1 MNRETMRRLQQE
13 HGEFVTQANAI
24 TELCEA
30 EGRAPTE
37 EERQKFRELL
47 EFADERRAQ
56 ADEVEDWI
64 KSQERMAAQQAWRDE
79 VQSVTLPE
87 PVAANA
93 PDPGRR
99 GDSGPPTSTPEY
111 AAAFGDWIKT
121 GRRRPNLAAGFAQM
135 DSDIQLAADDPM
147 RTDVDSAGGY
157 LIPDRLVD
165 EIIQEK
171 DRVFVGMMAARSQT
185 IGFGESITYPYVT
198 QRLGFAQRVG
208 EAGGTPPNSRPNVQT
223 FNLLPKMVWNETAA
237 TISML
242 MNRHFDVENY
252 LKDELLY
259 TLMYR
264 CEEDIW
270 TGDGDNSPLGVMTTS
285 PAGIPAGRNRTLGT
299 DATLVWKDIFDAKYS
314 GLRPPYWPMAE
325 WYVHPAQ
332 IGALRNL
339 DNSDGSLVWQP
350 AGQLGAPDR
359 IDGVPVRVSEFIE
372 SNLDATTGT
381 PIALLGDMSY
391 YRRAEYPSIAIQR
404 LVELD
409 ARQNQVIFLA
419 RKWDDGNPVHEQAFV
434 RLVTA

>member
-1 MNRETMRRLQQE
+1 MNREKLNRLQEE
-13 HGEFVTQANAI
+13 HGEVI
-24 TELCEA
+24 TEAQKIPELCEA
-30 EGRAPTE
+30 EGREPTE
-37 EERQKFRELL
+37 AEREKYAEKL
-47 EFADERRAQ
+47 EIADGIRAQ
-56 ADEVEDWI
+56 ADEVREWI
-64 KSQERMAAQQAWRDE
+64 KSQERMAAQQAWRDA
-79 VQSVTLPE
+79 VDKVVLPE

-111 AAAFGDWIKT
+111 MAAFGDWIKT

-171 DRVFVGMMAARSQT
+171 NRVFVGMMAIRSQT

-198 QRLGFAQRVG
+198 QRLGSAQRVG
-208 EAGGTPPNSRPNVQT
+208 EAGGTPPSSRPNVQT

-270 TGDGDNSPLGVMTTS
+270 TGDGDNSPLGVLTPS
-285 PAGIPAGRNRTLGT
+285 AAGISDSRRQRLAADGVMDW
-299 DATLVWKDIFDAKYS
+299 DALFDAHYKM
-314 GLRPPYWPMAE
+314 LRPPYWPMAK
-325 WYVHPAQ
+325 WYFHPALA
-332 IGALRNL
+332 GELRKLDDEDGNL
-339 DNSDGSLVWQP
+339 LWQP
-350 AGQLGAPDR
+350 SAQLDAPDR
-359 IDGVPVRVSEFIE
+359 IDGIPVMWSEFIS
-372 SNLDATTGT
+372 SNLAASSDAAIG
-381 PIALLGDMSY
+381 LLGDMSY

-419 RKWDDGNPVHEQAFV
+419 RKWDDGNPVHEKAFV
-434 RLVTA
+434 RLHTM